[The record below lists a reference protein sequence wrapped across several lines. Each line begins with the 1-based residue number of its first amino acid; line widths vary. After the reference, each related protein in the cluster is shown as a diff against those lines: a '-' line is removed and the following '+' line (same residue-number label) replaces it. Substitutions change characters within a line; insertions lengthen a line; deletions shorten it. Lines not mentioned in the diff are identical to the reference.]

1 MTKDTILVVGS
12 ANMDMVVQVD
22 HFPKPGETILGRDFG
37 MFPGGKGANQAVC
50 CAKLD
55 YHTCFMGK
63 MGEDLFHQRLS
74 QSMQEN
80 GVDLRYLL
88 TDPHES
94 TGVALIS
101 VDQTGENQII
111 VASGTNMLLMP
122 EDVESQ
128 SNAFEGAK
136 AVLTQLEIPVQTVF
150 KTAELAR
157 EYHIPF
163 VLNPAPAQPL
173 PDELFGLCD
182 VITPNETELEILT
195 RKSTNDPESVETAA
209 KMLLTKG
216 VKNVIVTLGAEGALW
231 VSAHESQRFSTKT
244 VQAVDS
250 TAAGDA
256 FNGAFAASLAGGEDI
271 PQAIRMANRVATF
284 TVTKR
289 GAQTSMPTPFEVK
302 QFYKDEP

>member
-1 MTKDTILVVGS
+1 MNKDTILVVGS

-50 CAKLD
+50 CAKLN

-63 MGEDLFHQRLS
+63 MGEDVFHQRLS
-74 QSMQEN
+74 QSMQED

-88 TDPHES
+88 IDSHES

-111 VASGTNMLLMP
+111 VASGTNMQLTP
-122 EDVESQ
+122 RDVEAQ
-128 SNAFEGAK
+128 RKAFEEAK
-136 AVLTQLEIPVQTVF
+136 AVLTQLEIPLKTVLR
-150 KTAELAR
+150 TAELAR
-157 EYHIPF
+157 EYHTRFI
-163 VLNPAPAQPL
+163 LNPAPAQPL

-182 VITPNETELEILT
+182 FITPNETELEILT
-195 RKSTNDPESVETAA
+195 GKSTNDPDSIEIAA
-209 KMLLTKG
+209 KMLLAKG

-231 VSAHESQRFSTKT
+231 VSASESRRFSTKK

-256 FNGAFAASLAGGEDI
+256 FNGAFVAALAGEKDI
-271 PQAIRMANRVATF
+271 PQAIQSANRVATF

-289 GAQTSMPTPFEVK
+289 GAQTSMPTLFEVE
-302 QFYKDEP
+302 QFYKDVP

>member
-12 ANMDMVVQVD
+12 ANMDMVVEVD

-63 MGEDLFHQRLS
+63 MGQDLFHQRLS
-74 QSMQEN
+74 QSMQED
-80 GVDLRYLL
+80 GVDLRYTL

-101 VDQTGENQII
+101 VDQMGENQII
-111 VASGTNMLLMP
+111 VASGTNMQLTP
-122 EDVESQ
+122 RDVESQ
-128 SNAFEGAK
+128 RSAFEGTK
-136 AVLTQLEIPVQTVF
+136 AVLTQLEIPLPTVLR
-150 KTAELAR
+150 TAELAR
-157 EYHIPF
+157 EYKIMF
-163 VLNPAPAQPL
+163 ILNPAPAQPL
-173 PDELFGLCD
+173 PDELLCLCD
-182 VITPNETELEILT
+182 IITPNETELEILT
-195 RKSTNDPESVETAA
+195 GKSTNNPDSIEIAA

-231 VSAHESQRFSTKT
+231 VSACESRRFSTKK

-256 FNGAFAASLAGGEDI
+256 FNGAFVAALAGGEDI

-289 GAQTSMPTPFEVK
+289 GAQTSMPTPFEVE